1 MDIMEA
7 ACRFFEGHL
16 TDEHRRFLG
25 VRYGY
30 SRDTL
35 TRARIGYAPLS
46 ETALLLHL
54 MDRGFSGEE
63 IRQSGL
69 FTAGDHIRPLWRG
82 RIMFPYL
89 VDGAPAFFIGRQT
102 EETADGLQGKYIKQK
117 VLPGGPVEP
126 IYGVD
131 SVRDGKPLVITEG
144 VADAISVHQAGHP
157 CISPVT
163 TGFKQARIDDA
174 AAICRRASRVII
186 INDNED
192 NEAGLNGAIRT
203 ALALANHSLD
213 PYLSIIPRAE
223 GSSKTDLNDYLRC
236 GGDLN
241 DLLSQA
247 TSASE
252 HPRYRELL
260 RETWKASISALA
272 TEQRRLRR
280 PPRNGDDI
288 EQLKAAMPSISTLTG
303 IAPGKRGAHPVY
315 GSSSGQNFAVTAS
328 GEGWCSFHGGDERG
342 KGGDILK
349 LVALMQGYLK
359 DEREPLR
366 GDAFKRTVEYCRDQW
381 GQKR

>member
-1 MDIMEA
+1 MDIMEV
-7 ACRFFEGHL
+7 ACRFFEGTL
-16 TDEHRRFLG
+16 TDEHRRFLE

-30 SRDTL
+30 SRETVA
-35 TRARIGYAPLS
+35 RSRIGYAPLS
-46 ETALLLHL
+46 ETSLLLHL

-69 FTAGDHIRPLWRG
+69 FVSGDHIRPLWRG

-89 VDGAPAFFIGRQT
+89 VDASPTFFIGRQT
-102 EETADGLQGKYIKQK
+102 DETADGLQGKYIKQK

-131 SVRDGKPLVITEG
+131 SVRDDKPLVITEG
-144 VADAISVHQAGHP
+144 IADAISVLQAGHP

-174 AAICRRASRVII
+174 AAICRRAGRVII
-186 INDNED
+186 IFDNEA
-192 NEAGLNGAIRT
+192 NEAGLNGSIRT
-203 ALALANHSLD
+203 ALALATHSLD

-223 GSSKTDLNDYLRC
+223 GAEKTDLNDYLRC
-236 GGDLN
+236 GGDLKG
-241 DLLSQA
+241 LLSQA
-247 TSASE
+247 KPASE

-272 TEQRRLRR
+272 AEQRRIRR
-280 PPRNGDDI
+280 PPMKGDDV
-288 EQLKAAMPSISTLTG
+288 EQLKAVMPSISTLTG

-315 GSSSGQNFAVTAS
+315 GSSSGQNFAVTAN

-342 KGGDILK
+342 KGGDVLK

-366 GDAFKRTVEYCRDQW
+366 GDAFKRTVEYCRDHW